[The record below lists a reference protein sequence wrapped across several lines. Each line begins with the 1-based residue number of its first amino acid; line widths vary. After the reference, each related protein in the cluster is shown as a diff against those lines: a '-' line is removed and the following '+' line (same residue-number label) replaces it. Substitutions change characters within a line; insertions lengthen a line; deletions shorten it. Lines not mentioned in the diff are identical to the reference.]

1 LTLAPPR
8 GFSRAQ
14 LEEAPDSGEQLAAPG
29 YVAFP
34 GSSTRASRM
43 RSQRFELKYWIPDR
57 LAERVLA
64 FAAPYVERDAHSA
77 TRASQRNTTLYLD
90 SRGFHFFESHEA
102 LAPDRAKLRIRAYG
116 QPLGA
121 LGFLEVKR
129 KLKSGTHKSRC
140 SLPLAQV
147 ENVLGGR
154 RLSCCLPEDTR
165 PAFGDFM
172 FRMHVHRAQPQLYIG
187 CFREAFESRIPGED
201 VRLTIDRELVYQAA
215 SGARFDPDP
224 ARWLALRDAGDARPV
239 FGRRPAM
246 LELKFDGSA
255 PRWMVELVRCF
266 NLQREAYSKYV
277 AAVRQLRGRT

>member
-1 LTLAPPR
+1 MTLAPPR

-29 YVAFP
+29 HVAFP

-43 RSQRFELKYWIPDR
+43 RSQRFELKYW
-57 LAERVLA
+57 
-64 FAAPYVERDAHSA
+64 
-77 TRASQRNTTLYLD
+77 
-90 SRGFHFFESHEA
+90 
-102 LAPDRAKLRIRAYG
+102 
-116 QPLGA
+116 
-121 LGFLEVKR
+121 
-129 KLKSGTHKSRC
+129 
-140 SLPLAQV
+140 
-147 ENVLGGR
+147 
-154 RLSCCLPEDTR
+154 
-165 PAFGDFM
+165 
-172 FRMHVHRAQPQLYIG
+172 
-187 CFREAFESRIPGED
+187 
-201 VRLTIDRELVYQAA
+201 IDRELVYQAA